1 MQARRW
7 VSKGSPHPQA
17 QPAPLQSHLTRPG
30 CKAVF
35 RHACERTVL
44 ARVWV
49 CSSGVH
55 GCREVSGALR
65 MWSSLPQHLDT
76 WRRQHAVP
84 LLKSPDSAWRPLGK
98 NIPPLHPG
106 AGNRVTTCKEPVTH
120 ISLLLASNLILIRQ
134 EGPCPQGV
142 GRQGLSSAGAA
153 GRHSAGT
160 RGGEGWSRREHSEEN
175 AQKNVRERSAESLC
189 CTPETKAAP

>member
-1 MQARRW
+1 MGLQ
-7 VSKGSPHPQA
+7 GP
-17 QPAPLQSHLTRPG
+17 PAPAPRTPRHSRLPCSHILRGRDAKLCSDMPVEGQSSPECGFAQAG
-30 CKAVF
+30 CTDAGKCLG
-35 RHACERTVL
+35 R
-44 ARVWV
+44 
-49 CSSGVH
+49 SGC
-55 GCREVSGALR
+55 GPVSLNA
-65 MWSSLPQHLDT
+65 LDT

-84 LLKSPDSAWRPLGK
+84 LLKSPDSARRPLGK
-98 NIPPLHPG
+98 NIPPPHPG

-120 ISLLLASNLILIRQ
+120 ISLLLASNLIPIRQ

-153 GRHSAGT
+153 GRQSAGT

-175 AQKNVRERSAESLC
+175 AQKNVRERSAESLR